1 MFKKV
6 LVANRGEIALRI
18 IQTCREMGI
27 ETLALYG
34 ESDEMSLHVRL
45 ADECLLLDTPNG
57 FLDQAEIL
65 RLATERG
72 AEAIHPGYGFLA
84 ENLEFIHACEDA
96 GIVFIGP
103 PSSVVEQVSSKLA
116 ALERVRAAGLPTV
129 ETSWKSYAMGDLTAL
144 RGEADRIGYPLV
156 IKSTSGGRGPGER
169 IVNTPEQL
177 EIALRGA
184 RTEAQ
189 LVYGVGRVYLEKQIL
204 AAHQIGVQVLA
215 DQFGSTVH
223 VEEREGSLLYNGQK
237 VIEESPAP
245 CLMPDQ
251 RTQLWDAALKIARL
265 FQYENVGTVEFLVD
279 QIGHFY
285 FTEVKPRLQVEHPLT
300 EMRARID
307 LVREQIRIAAGEP
320 LGYEQAD
327 LRLDGWAMMCRVNA
341 EDPLNSDLP
350 SPGPV
355 RLRLPLGPEVRVD
368 TYIADQGFIP
378 PEYNPLVAKVTTWA
392 PEREI
397 CLRRMRR
404 ALQDLWLPGG
414 RTNLPVLQ
422 RLLAS
427 ARVSDGGYC
436 TDFPLPEEAE
446 HSETYFR
453 DLVAGAAVIYVK
465 RHQAVEAV
473 TPERLSSGWH
483 RDSRRLPE

>member
-6 LVANRGEIALRI
+6 LIANRGEIAVRI

-27 ETLALYG
+27 ETLALYS
-34 ESDEMSLHVRL
+34 ESDELSLHVRL
-45 ADECLLLDTPNG
+45 ADECLPLNSAHG
-57 FLDQAEIL
+57 FLDQTAIL
-65 RLATERG
+65 RIAVERG
-72 AEAIHPGYGFLA
+72 VEAIHPGYGFLA
-84 ENLEFIHACEDA
+84 ENLDFIHACEDA

-103 PSSVVEQVSSKLA
+103 PSGVVEQVSSKLA

-129 ETSWKSYAMGDLTAL
+129 ETSWKSYSTDDLAAL
-144 RGEADRIGYPLV
+144 SGEAERLGYPLV
-156 IKSTSGGRGPGER
+156 IKSTNGGRGPGER
-169 IVNTPEQL
+169 IVAGPEQL
-177 EIALRGA
+177 GSALRA
-184 RTEAQ
+184 AHAEAH
-189 LVYGVGRVYLEKQIL
+189 LVYGVGRVFLEKRIL
-204 AAHQIGVQVLA
+204 AANQIGVQVLA
-215 DQFGSTVH
+215 DRAGTTVH
-223 VEEREGSLLYNGQK
+223 LEEREGSLLHNGQK

-251 RTQLWDAALKIARL
+251 RTQLWEAALKIARL

-279 QIGHFY
+279 QTGHFY

-300 EMRARID
+300 EMRLRID
-307 LVREQIRIAAGEP
+307 LVREQMRIAAGEP
-320 LGYEQAD
+320 LGFEQAD
-327 LRLDGWAMMCRVNA
+327 LHPNGYAMLCRVNA
-341 EDPLNSDLP
+341 EDPLNRDLP

-355 RLRLPLGPEVRVD
+355 RLRLPLGPEIRVD

-378 PEYNPLVAKVTTWA
+378 PEYNPLVAKVTAWA
-392 PEREI
+392 PERDV

-414 RTNLPVLQ
+414 RTNQPVLQ
-422 RLLAS
+422 RLLAT
-427 ARVSDGGYC
+427 ARVSEGGYC
-436 TDFPLPEEAE
+436 TDFSLPEQAD

-453 DLVAGAAVIYVK
+453 DLVTGAAVVYVK
-465 RHQAVEAV
+465 RHQAAETV